1 MKCPGQDTQYWNQD
15 AIFETKCPE
24 CDHPMEFFKDDAT
37 RRCPGCEKKIVNPK
51 MDFGCASYCQFAEE
65 CLGSLP
71 EEFVA
76 KREDLFKDRLAVE
89 VKRYLGTDF
98 KQIGHTAKVAN
109 FAEKIGKEEKANLP
123 VVLSAAY
130 LYNIGAK
137 NTLEKYN
144 STQPEDIAKESP
156 KVAQELMEKLG
167 AKEELMSEVTDIVSH
182 YSRPGKGDNL
192 NRKVLHDAG
201 MLTYMVTCEGKNGVD
216 NKEFSAKLDKL
227 FLTPSG
233 NKLAKELLIKAN

>member
-1 MKCPGQDTQYWNQD
+1 MKCPGQDTQYWNPD

-37 RRCPGCEKKIVNPK
+37 RRCPGCKEKIVNPK

-98 KQIGHTAKVAN
+98 KHIAKTVKVAN

-130 LYNIGAK
+130 LSDIGAK
-137 NTLEKYN
+137 NTLEKHG
-144 STQPEDIAKESP
+144 STKPEDIAKENP
-156 KVAQELMEKLG
+156 KVAKELMEKLG
-167 AKEELMSEVTDIVSH
+167 AKEELISEVTDIIGH
-182 YSRPGKGDNL
+182 HDRPGKDDNL
-192 NRKVLHDAG
+192 SRKVLHDAD
-201 MLTYMVTCEGKNGVD
+201 MLTHMVTCEGKNGVD

-227 FLTPSG
+227 FLTPAG
-233 NKLAKELLIKAN
+233 NKLAKELLIETN